1 MQKWDIVYKRFLQAL
16 TIANLY
22 EKEGLYDMK
31 GKILNKKMIFF
42 FGALGGLLY
51 GYDMGVISG
60 ALLFIKNDIPLTSF
74 TEGLV
79 VSSML
84 FGAIFGSGFS
94 GPLSDKFG
102 RRRLVF
108 MISIIFI
115 IGSLVLAFAPNM
127 EALVV
132 GRLIIGLAVGG
143 STAIVPV
150 YLSEMAPT
158 ESRGSLSSLNQLMIT
173 IGILSSYL
181 VNYAFAEIEGW
192 RWMVG
197 LAVVPSLI
205 LMIGVLFMPESPRWL
220 LEHRSESAARRV
232 MKLTRKSGEIDK
244 EIDEMHEINRI
255 SEGTWK
261 VLASS
266 WLRPTLII
274 GCTFALLQQI
284 IGINAII
291 YYAPTIFSQAG
302 LGDVTAIL
310 GTVGIGSVNV
320 LMTIVAIM
328 IIDKI
333 DRKKLL
339 ITGNIG
345 MVASLVIMAV
355 LIWTLGLDSNL
366 GAWIIVA
373 CLSLFI
379 IFFAFTW
386 GPVLWVMLPELFPMR
401 ARGAATGIAAL
412 ALSIGS
418 LLVAQF
424 FPMLA
429 EALGV
434 GQVFLIFA
442 VIGVVALIFVIKFLP
457 ETRGRSLEEIEA
469 DLRKRTAS

>member
-1 MQKWDIVYKRFLQAL
+1 M
-16 TIANLY
+16 
-22 EKEGLYDMK
+22 KEGLTTMG
-31 GKILNKKMIFF
+31 GKINKKMIFF

-84 FGAIFGSGFS
+84 VGAIFGSGFS

-102 RRRLVF
+102 RRKLVF
-108 MISIIFI
+108 MIAIIFV
-115 IGSLVLAFAPNM
+115 IGSLILAFAPNM
-127 EALVV
+127 EVLVI

-158 ESRGSLSSLNQLMIT
+158 ESRGSLGSLNQLMIT

-181 VNYAFAEIEGW
+181 VNYAFAGMEGW

-205 LMIGVLFMPESPRWL
+205 LMVGVLFMPESPRWL
-220 LEHRSESAARRV
+220 LEHRGEEAARKV
-232 MKLTRKSGEIDK
+232 MRLTRRPEQIDK
-244 EIDEMHEINRI
+244 EMKEMVEINRI
-255 SEGTWK
+255 SESTWK
-261 VLASS
+261 VLSSS

-274 GCTFALLQQI
+274 GCVFALFQQI

-291 YYAPTIFSQAG
+291 YYAPTIFHEAG
-302 LGDVTAIL
+302 LGSATAIL
-310 GTVGIGSVNV
+310 GTVGIGAVNV
-320 LMTIVAIM
+320 IITIFAIM
-328 IIDKI
+328 VIDKI

-339 ITGNIG
+339 VIGNIG
-345 MVASLVIMAV
+345 MVASLLALAV
-355 LIWTLGLDSNL
+355 LIETVGLNSSF

-373 CLSLFI
+373 CLTVFI

-424 FPMLA
+424 FPMVSR
-429 EALGV
+429 ALGI

-442 VIGVVALIFVIKFLP
+442 AIGIGAMIFVIKYLP

-469 DLRKRTAS
+469 DLRSRTSAKEV